1 MSSYSLS
8 EFVAYLRTLMLSLLG
23 LTTVLAGLLLT
34 GKQPQAERINQYLT
48 FVAAICYE
56 HAGHADENS
65 WVEDIQ
71 RAALKDVPQAGRKL
85 IAAEVSSPLESFQP
99 IAIRVE
105 HYSWTPA
112 WSGENHSLVL
122 YPGSGGTFGPDVSD
136 RHLPPMAK
144 FEALWDALSEKVVLS
159 VPRFTFPITAK
170 SGESGERTIRLSQ
183 DPSLNPHSIKNVCEV
198 IQSGSST
205 SVFSNKQSRERTNAE
220 PLEFIVSS
228 DPVEVDVQS
237 YLLDQYWPESAKSRP
252 SIGRFRQSFPDLYP
266 YLPEHR
272 HLPFADFMAQVLKN
286 AGETDDEIELLSSIK
301 VPAALTTTIGVLIL
315 LGLQY
320 YFALNFSQFVRQR
333 FTLAMSPP
341 WIGVYQDRL
350 SIWTFRIWLFLP
362 TVTIWALALNGRGP
376 FLIAIIQ
383 ALLSTLIVVWI
394 WRVHHRLVAY
404 KGDAQ
409 AMQQTQAKSDMP

>member
-1 MSSYSLS
+1 
-8 EFVAYLRTLMLSLLG
+8 
-23 LTTVLAGLLLT
+23 
-34 GKQPQAERINQYLT
+34 
-48 FVAAICYE
+48 
-56 HAGHADENS
+56 
-65 WVEDIQ
+65 
-71 RAALKDVPQAGRKL
+71 
-85 IAAEVSSPLESFQP
+85 
-99 IAIRVE
+99 
-105 HYSWTPA
+105 
-112 WSGENHSLVL
+112 
-122 YPGSGGTFGPDVSD
+122 
-136 RHLPPMAK
+136 
-144 FEALWDALSEKVVLS
+144 
-159 VPRFTFPITAK
+159 
-170 SGESGERTIRLSQ
+170 
-183 DPSLNPHSIKNVCEV
+183 
-198 IQSGSST
+198 
-205 SVFSNKQSRERTNAE
+205 
-220 PLEFIVSS
+220 
-228 DPVEVDVQS
+228 
-237 YLLDQYWPESAKSRP
+237 
-252 SIGRFRQSFPDLYP
+252 
-266 YLPEHR
+266 
-272 HLPFADFMAQVLKN
+272 MAQVLKN